1 MQPKLPLFFTAN
13 LAVTAVSSSAA
24 AREGKGDNRKDMKTP
39 ENLSPDALE
48 RALANKIRLDAALAQ
63 VFPDMGVRGRRR
75 FWEWCAVMVNGKPR
89 APGFM
94 VAHGDAIGIV
104 PQDSAYG
111 EAAQSS
117 LVLSGGTS
125 CEASCEASHDASC
138 EAIGPRGALSASPS
152 LSSTSPALSDAPP
165 VTPCMAPSLAPLDD
179 SHNGRDLH
187 SSNSSHDRTGS
198 ALEEWLKA
206 IQLVAMT
213 PDYLV
218 FYKPCGL
225 HTAHVAGAGSMSLEA
240 CLPLFMERYGH
251 NLEAVCLHQGGH
263 AEEGV
268 GKGGVGKGDMDDGAV
283 EESPVDIRGVN
294 VTREKQSK
302 KRGRAATA
310 MTQERP
316 QGYAKEHTP
325 FLCPLLLTRLDFE
338 TSGLVLAART
348 PAAQGAF
355 RQWELQ
361 GKVEKTYLA
370 VAWGKVGKGVVKNA
384 LNMKNRRQTAVLEH
398 EGETT
403 RWTAYAGVA
412 VFNESKELVIHEDVK
427 ETLSLVKVT
436 IRRGARHQIRAHLA
450 FMGHPLWGDALY
462 GGEEGAKGSLP
473 SADLGE
479 GYFFLHYGRLRMPG
493 VTAWVL
499 PDRRW
504 ARWLVQGRQA
514 EGQLAHDGEVNF
526 YELLMGEG

>member
-1 MQPKLPLFFTAN
+1 MQSKLPLFFTVN
-13 LAVTAVSSSAA
+13 LAITAVSPPVA
-24 AREGKGDNRKDMKTP
+24 AREGKGDNRKDMKTFK
-39 ENLSPDALE
+39 NLSPEAME
-48 RALANKIRLDAALAQ
+48 GALANKIRLDAALAQ

-94 VAHGDAIGIV
+94 VAHGDAVGIV
-104 PQDSAYG
+104 PQDSAHE

-117 LVLSGGTS
+117 LIPSGGASSGASYGTS
-125 CEASCEASHDASC
+125 CGTSCGT
-138 EAIGPRGALSASPS
+138 IRPRGTLSASPS
-152 LSSTSPALSDAPP
+152 VSSTSPALSD
-165 VTPCMAPSLAPLDD
+165 APLDD

-187 SSNSSHDRTGS
+187 SSNNSHDRTGG

-240 CLPLFMERYGH
+240 CLPLFMGRYGH
-251 NLEAVCLHQGGH
+251 NLEAICLHQGGH
-263 AEEGV
+263 AE
-268 GKGGVGKGDMDDGAV
+268 GDMGDGAV
-283 EESPVDIRGVN
+283 EKSSVDLGGVD
-294 VTREKQSK
+294 TTQKKQSQEK
-302 KRGRAATA
+302 NTA
-310 MTQERP
+310 STALTQERP

-348 PAAQGAF
+348 PAAQETF
-355 RQWELQ
+355 RQWELE

-384 LNMKNRRQTAVLEH
+384 LNMKNRRQTAVLDY
-398 EGETT
+398 EGEAI
-403 RWTAYAGVA
+403 RWTSYAGQA

-462 GGEEGAKGSLP
+462 GGEGGAKGSLS

-499 PDRRW
+499 PDNRW
-504 ARWLVQGRQA
+504 ARWLVQDRQA